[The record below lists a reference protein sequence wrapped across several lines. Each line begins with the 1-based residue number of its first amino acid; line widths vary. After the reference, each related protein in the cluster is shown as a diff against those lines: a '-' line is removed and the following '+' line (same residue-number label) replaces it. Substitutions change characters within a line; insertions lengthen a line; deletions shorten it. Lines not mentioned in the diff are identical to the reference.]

1 MVDQG
6 GAEKKEQMGRKRLSE
21 EFCWEKNWAWEK
33 EGREWR
39 MKERQTER
47 EKEKTEVLLAPE
59 PFRRTSGKR
68 DWEWAELT

>member
-1 MVDQG
+1 
-6 GAEKKEQMGRKRLSE
+6 
-21 EFCWEKNWAWEK
+21 
-33 EGREWR
+33 